1 VLRVLLAASAV
12 MAWCENRW
20 IVGEYPL
27 NRPFWFSASNQA
39 KFFVIRIAL
48 TYGTLAA
55 LCYLNGFVIGLS
67 AFVVYFIFNKITSRF
82 YFDREVKSETDK
94 YVQFIRQ
101 NQSGVEEPDEPQL
114 MPAAKQFAT
123 ERVTRN
129 MQGKFTWE

>member
-1 VLRVLLAASAV
+1 VLWFLLAASAA

-27 NRPFWFSASNQA
+27 NRPFWFSSSNQA
-39 KFFVIRIAL
+39 KFFVIRIVL
-48 TYGTLAA
+48 TYGTLGA
-55 LCYLNGFVIGLS
+55 LCYFDGFVVGLS

-82 YFDREVKSETDK
+82 YFNREVKSETDK

-114 MPAAKQFAT
+114 MLAAKQFAT

-129 MQGKFTWE
+129 MQGMFTWE